1 MGKPLKA
8 NITSCT
14 DEELLKLIHSEPG
27 NNYAGELYKRYAHL
41 VFSICFKYLK
51 NKSDSNDVMMNVF
64 ERFLKKPPSGDIFS
78 FKKWLLTVSKNE
90 SLTFLRNSKRAST
103 HLEEWKKNEKK
114 SGIFVENEDVWSLNN
129 KANDENHL
137 RKAMEVLKA
146 PQRMCLELFY
156 IKGRSYKEIEAQ
168 TDFTLKEVKSHL
180 QNGKRKLRLLLE
192 DTKPE

>member
-27 NNYAGELYKRYAHL
+27 NNHAGELYKRYAHL

-90 SLTFLRNSKRAST
+90 SLTFLRNSKRAGI

-129 KANDENHL
+129 KASDENHL
-137 RKAMEVLKA
+137 RKAMEALKA